1 MVSKMGKV
9 LSLWLVLV
17 IITTC
22 IGCGD
27 EGTTD
32 ETAITF
38 PDSNLE
44 VAIREAIGKPEGL
57 IHTSELEGL
66 SFLTASRRDIADL
79 TGLEYCPNLTH
90 LSLAYNQVSDIS
102 PLASLTNLTWLDLAY
117 NQVSDISPLV
127 SLINLTVL
135 HLSYNQLSDMS
146 PLASLTN
153 LTWLSLAYNQVS
165 DISPLASLI
174 NLTWLSLAY
183 NQVSDI
189 SPLASLADLTHL
201 GLDVTQTGDI
211 SPLASLADLTWL
223 HLGDNLVSDI
233 SPLTSLTNL
242 TWLDLANNQVSD
254 ISPLTRLAN
263 LEWLYLQENDNN
275 DLSTVTGLTNL
286 QEIHLADNNISDISP
301 LVENSGLSP
310 GDTVNL
316 MNNPLG
322 TTSVNVYIPQLNGK
336 RVDVKYFKL
345 HIGIVSDV
353 YFIKHSHV
361 SKEVE
366 LAAGDPFTV
375 TLCSDRTTGF
385 QWPESA
391 QIDDQSVLEQLA
403 HRFVPPEEDV
413 LEAAGEEIWTFKALK
428 EGYTEVFMEYSR
440 PWEDGKEVEW
450 TFRLFVVV
458 Q

>member
-1 MVSKMGKV
+1 
-9 LSLWLVLV
+9 
-17 IITTC
+17 
-22 IGCGD
+22 
-27 EGTTD
+27 
-32 ETAITF
+32 
-38 PDSNLE
+38 
-44 VAIREAIGKPEGL
+44 
-57 IHTSELEGL
+57 
-66 SFLTASRRDIADL
+66 
-79 TGLEYCPNLTH
+79 
-90 LSLAYNQVSDIS
+90 
-102 PLASLTNLTWLDLAY
+102 
-117 NQVSDISPLV
+117 
-127 SLINLTVL
+127 VL

-153 LTWLSLAYNQVS
+153 LTWLSLAYNQ
-165 DISPLASLI
+165 IS
-174 NLTWLSLAY
+174 
-183 NQVSDI
+183 
-189 SPLASLADLTHL
+189 
-201 GLDVTQTGDI
+201 DI

-242 TWLDLANNQVSD
+242 TWLDLAYNQVSD

-263 LEWLYLQENDNN
+263 LEWLYLQENDIN

-286 QEIHLADNNISDISP
+286 QEIHLSDNNISDISP

-322 TTSVNVYIPQLNGK
+322 TTSVNVYIPQLKEK
-336 RVDVKYFKL
+336 RVDVDYFKL
-345 HIGIVSDV
+345 HISVSC
-353 YFIKHSHV
+353 FILTAYQHV

-403 HRFVPPEEDV
+403 HRFVSPEEDV
-413 LEAAGEEIWTFKALK
+413 PEATGEEIWTFKALK

-440 PWEDGKEVEW
+440 PWEGGKEVEW

-458 Q
+458 K